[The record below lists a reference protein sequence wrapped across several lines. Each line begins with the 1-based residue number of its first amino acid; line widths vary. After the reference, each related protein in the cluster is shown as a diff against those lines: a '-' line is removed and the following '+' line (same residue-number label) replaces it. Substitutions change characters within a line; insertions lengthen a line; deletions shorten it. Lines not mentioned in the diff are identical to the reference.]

1 MSPGRALL
9 EVKEKL
15 KNYRRQ
21 DGVGSSIGPGSLSSD
36 TRGEARGGGHTP
48 HAEKQPMSKGRMVHD
63 VSPNDRA
70 ARGNGCARSGDST
83 HEVHKSDTN
92 VEIAEIDSRLQ
103 ALQEFLKSAKQSAGQ

>member
-21 DGVGSSIGPGSLSSD
+21 DDGGSVGAGSLSSD
-36 TRGEARGGGHTP
+36 VRGDAREGGRP
-48 HAEKQPMSKGRMVHD
+48 HPEERQPTSKGRFD
-63 VSPNDRA
+63 
-70 ARGNGCARSGDST
+70 DST
-83 HEVHKSDTN
+83 RQVHKSDTN

-103 ALQEFLKSAKQSAGQ
+103 ALQEFLKSAKQSSSQ